1 MIRRNINGVGRIIV
15 DKLNQIYGFALD
27 KHERKI
33 VESVLGS
40 NQFGQVIENEK
51 RDSIRSIGFIINS
64 IMRYAGGTT
73 SILRLATGL
82 SDLGYKV
89 TFINYGTQNLNELN
103 ENAKFNLA
111 NYKGIIKDN
120 KNCAI
125 DEFDVVI
132 ATSWLTVYKLND
144 YKAYKMYFVQDYE
157 PYFFKV
163 NERYLLA
170 RLTYELGFHIV
181 SLGPWNVNQIK
192 RECPGTVSRLDYIDF
207 PYEKTEYESET
218 VRKYEELSLKQKF
231 TLAVYIK
238 EEGKRIPNIIQ
249 SILLKAYDEL
259 MTKGI
264 ELDILFFGL
273 NSHYRTIVGR
283 NLGKLS
289 KKELKQL
296 YYRSDFGLVASMT
309 NVSLVP
315 YEMLATGLPIFEM
328 NNGSFPAYFGANCAM
343 LIDFNYHTFVDKF
356 LESIAN
362 PDMIMGMVN
371 SAKVKMDKLSWG
383 NSCKQ
388 FADYMLDGGLRN
400 D

>member
-1 MIRRNINGVGRIIV
+1 MAEIRRMII
-15 DKLNQIYGFALD
+15 DKLNQIYGAALD
-27 KHERKI
+27 KHEREI

-40 NQFGQVIENEK
+40 NQFGQVVENNK
-51 RDSIRSIGFIINS
+51 RESIKSIGFIIFS
-64 IMRYAGGTT
+64 IKKYAGGTT

-82 SDLGYKV
+82 SDLGFEI
-89 TFINYGTQNLNELN
+89 TFINYGTQSINELN

-111 NYKGIIKDN
+111 NYKGVIKDF
-120 KNCAI
+120 KDCAS

-132 ATSWLTVYKLND
+132 ATSWLSAYKLND
-144 YKAYKMYFVQDYE
+144 YEAYKMYFVQDYE

-170 RLTYELGFHIV
+170 RQTYELGFHIV

-192 RECPGTVSRLDYIDF
+192 RECPRTVSRLDYIDF

-218 VRKYEELSLKQKF
+218 ERDYQELLHKRQFS
-231 TLAVYIK
+231 LAVYIK

-249 SILLKAYDEL
+249 NILRNAHEEL
-259 MTKGI
+259 AAKGI

-273 NSHYRTIVGR
+273 NPHYKTIVGR
-283 NLGKLS
+283 NLGKLN
-289 KKELKQL
+289 KQELKQL

-309 NVSLVP
+309 NISLVP

-328 NNGSFPAYFGANCAM
+328 NNGSFPAYFGADCAM
-343 LIDFNYHTFVDKF
+343 LIDFDYHTFVNKF
-356 LESIAN
+356 LESITN
-362 PDMIMGMVN
+362 PDVIREMVH
-371 SAKVKMDKLSWG
+371 SAKMRMDKLSWG

-388 FADYMLDGGLRN
+388 FAEYMIEAGQINGK
-400 D
+400 